1 MTNDKKQTAL
11 SFFLIG
17 LIDLEIGKGISTDK
31 VIELHYLFDQAK
43 AMEREQIIESII
55 LTIVGSNE
63 IYDKEYPEVRQVAE
77 QYYNETYGGDK

>member
-1 MTNDKKQTAL
+1 MSNDKKQTAL
-11 SFFLIG
+11 SFFLMG

-43 AMEREQIIESII
+43 AMEEEQIKDAYQSDRFPCSEEDS
-55 LTIVGSNE
+55 
-63 IYDKEYPEVRQVAE
+63 E